1 MCHQGRTDPHCPTKS
16 IIQAPQ
22 EEPATP
28 GDVNTVDEVL
38 ENISS
43 ESDRKKTEEDEH
55 VCVCGCVWVHIWV
68 LLLVRV
74 LGVIT
79 IACRCPLWTAFMRPL
94 WEVPRLRAIPPHYR
108 QVP

>member
-55 VCVCGCVWVHIWV
+55 VCVCGCVCTFGCCFLCAYWGS
-68 LLLVRV
+68 LLLRV
-74 LGVIT
+74 GVH
-79 IACRCPLWTAFMRPL
+79 CGW
-94 WEVPRLRAIPPHYR
+94 RL
-108 QVP
+108 